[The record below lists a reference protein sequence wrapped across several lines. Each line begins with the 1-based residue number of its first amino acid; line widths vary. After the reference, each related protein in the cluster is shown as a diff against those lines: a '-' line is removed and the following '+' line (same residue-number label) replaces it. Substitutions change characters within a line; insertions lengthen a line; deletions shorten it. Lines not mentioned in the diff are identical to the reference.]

1 MALSGAVRA
10 FLEEP
15 RFASLAT
22 INPDGSIQQ
31 TVMWYAL
38 RGGQQILM
46 NTARGRK
53 KDRNLLRDR
62 RISICVEDGYRYV
75 TIAGEVDLVEDQAT
89 AQADIAALAVRYHG
103 PERSAE
109 MVRDGFAKQERISLL
124 LPIGTVDVQGFGDEG

>member
-22 INPDGSIQQ
+22 INPDGSVQQ

-38 RGGQQILM
+38 RGDRTLM

-62 RISICVEDGYRYV
+62 RVSICVEDGYRYV
-75 TIAGEVDLVEDQAT
+75 TIAGEVGLVEDQAT
-89 AQADIAALAVRYHG
+89 AQADIAALAARYHG
-103 PERSAE
+103 PERAAE

-124 LPIGTVDVQGFGDEG
+124 LPIGKVDVHGFGDEG

>member
-31 TVMWYAL
+31 TVMWYAV
-38 RGGQQILM
+38 RGARILM

-53 KDRNLLRDR
+53 KERSLRGDR
-62 RISICVEDGYRYV
+62 RGATFGVDRYSSVE
-75 TIAGEVDLVEDQAT
+75 
-89 AQADIAALAVRYHG
+89 VRG
-103 PERSAE
+103 VA
-109 MVRDGFAKQERISLL
+109 
-124 LPIGTVDVQGFGDEG
+124 